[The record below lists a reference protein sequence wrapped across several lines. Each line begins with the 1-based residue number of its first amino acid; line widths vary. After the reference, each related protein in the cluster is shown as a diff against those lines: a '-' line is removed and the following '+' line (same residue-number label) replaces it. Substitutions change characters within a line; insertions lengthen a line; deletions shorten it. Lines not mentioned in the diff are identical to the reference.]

1 MFLRHLLRALATP
14 TTFHTLV
21 FASEISHL
29 VHRGRIDADA
39 PFQSVLSLQ
48 VDNTTCISPDP
59 VANVTDR
66 LNLALNSAGP
76 GFVLRLCPNAQY
88 MILAPIRF
96 AAPNQEISTMGYPT
110 DDSRATLVVS
120 GPVADGGGHTVA
132 VDGNCNNC
140 SGVILRNVQVNGNRI
155 GAPPINTGSANIFMG
170 GPNMNQLIEY
180 VRSYDPR
187 SWTCLHIYEGPDLL
201 CNNVVIQNNEF
212 GPCGSPRNKEVADG
226 VTISCRSTVV
236 RNNMINNPTQAGISL
251 IGCPGTLVE
260 NNTIWVVNNTSIS
273 GINLVNV
280 GPWGGNYT
288 GTVVQNNT
296 IIGGFATDSKSASQ
310 TYGQNANNL
319 VMKIGIAIG
328 PEVWDG
334 DSAGTKVVTSG
345 SVLNNR
351 FTGAFGY
358 AIAIASAQNFTVQG
372 NTLFENTSFITS
384 RGPDCTTNITPR
396 SASFIV
402 DYSNVTNSTLQ
413 SDFQAVQDCK
423 LLTCVVPPNG
433 GNYWPYGS
441 HPSSGND
448 KHTSPSAHGSKSPGL
463 KIGLPVGITIAVLA
477 AVILV
482 RRYRRSRIRETPLK
496 TK

>member
-1 MFLRHLLRALATP
+1 MFPRLLLRALATP
-14 TTFHTLV
+14 ITFHTLV
-21 FASEISHL
+21 FASKISHP
-29 VHRGRIDADA
+29 VHRGRIDT
-39 PFQSVLSLQ
+39 PFLPVLYRQ

-120 GPVADGGGHTVA
+120 GPVADGEGHTVA
-132 VDGNCNNC
+132 IDGNCNNC
-140 SGVILRNVQVNGNRI
+140 SGVILRNIQVNGNRA
-155 GAPPINTGSANIFMG
+155 GAPPLNKGSANIFMG
-170 GPNMNQLIEY
+170 GPNTGQLIEY

-187 SWTCLHIYEGPDLL
+187 SWTCLHIFEGPGLL
-201 CNNVVIQNNEF
+201 CNNVIVQNNDF
-212 GPCGSPRNKEVADG
+212 GPCGSSRIKEDADG
-226 VTISCRSTVV
+226 VTVSCRSAIV

-260 NNTIWVVNNTSIS
+260 NNTIWVVNDTSIS

-280 GPWGGNYT
+280 GNYT

-310 TYGQNANNL
+310 TRGQNANN
-319 VMKIGIAIG
+319 VVIKIGIAIG
-328 PEVWDG
+328 PQVWDG
-334 DSAGTKVVTSG
+334 DSAGTSLSTSG

-384 RGPDCTTNITPR
+384 RGPDCTTNITPK
-396 SASFIV
+396 SAPFIV

-413 SDFQAVQDCK
+413 SDFQAVQDGK

-433 GNYWPYGS
+433 GDDWPYGS
-441 HPSSGND
+441 YPPSGND
-448 KHTSPSAHGSKSPGL
+448 KRTSPSAHRSKSLRSTVGFA
-463 KIGLPVGITIAVLA
+463 VGI
-477 AVILV
+477 AVIVAIAIFLVV
-482 RRYRRSRIRETPLK
+482 RRYGKPRIRETPPEDQI
-496 TK
+496 T